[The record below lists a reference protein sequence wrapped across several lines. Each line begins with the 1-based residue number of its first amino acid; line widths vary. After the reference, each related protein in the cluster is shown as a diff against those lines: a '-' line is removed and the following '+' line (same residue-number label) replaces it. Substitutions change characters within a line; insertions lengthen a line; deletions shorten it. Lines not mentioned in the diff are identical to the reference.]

1 MGEQKDAG
9 IALCTEL
16 RRGMLALCVLSQT
29 EQPRYGYALVQIL
42 EQSGVDADPNTLY
55 PLLRRL
61 EKQGLLE
68 SRWETDGPKPRKYY
82 RRTPYGETIF
92 ETLRQQWR
100 EMSAGVENLLKK
112 ETD

>member
-42 EQSGVDADPNTLY
+42 EQSGIDADPNTLY

-61 EKQGLLE
+61 EAQGLLQ
-68 SRWETDGPKPRKYY
+68 SRWDTADARPRKYY
-82 RRTPYGETIF
+82 CRTAQGEQVYRRLRAQWQQLCGAMTQLLSKEET
-92 ETLRQQWR
+92 
-100 EMSAGVENLLKK
+100 
-112 ETD
+112 